1 MTIAHLHLD
10 RGLLFA
16 QRTGEFVY
24 AISAFGVLGGLPP
37 LLNLVAKYA
46 RRTMT
51 QRHSAGPHT
60 LLGQ

>member
-16 QRTGEFVY
+16 QRIVEFVY

-37 LLNLVAKYA
+37 LFNIIARYA

-51 QRHSAGPHT
+51 QRHSARPHT